1 MIEGALKADGRIAA
15 KNAVKIRAALRE
27 LADYKKLYLQY
38 QETMP
43 ESSGNLARDR
53 TRARAWAIM
62 NVTQFRTEALASS
75 LWRMWA
81 EAYILGTVA
90 AGEWLRITRELNKAD
105 DDVTVDW
112 DNWKPG
118 DRAAALMLQR
128 PKAFQ
133 EILNST
139 NITIRGLTQTS
150 ITDIGNSL
158 AEAIELGL
166 DASSAALLIGRNVA
180 SPARAL
186 TIAITEQNRVI
197 SAATMARYKEAGLE
211 KQEWAVS
218 DPCNIC
224 AKNDGAVVPIGTSFP
239 SGDTQPPAHP
249 HCRCVLLPVIPG
261 MEEEPEIPGATI
273 VTPPPITPPAFLT
286 PKEEIEQIVADLQEP
301 KPLNAVLLAYEKLD
315 NRPFVPGQWEILPRD
330 VVKEAA
336 VQNLMR
342 AYSDLMGNPITRTRA
357 EAMLGPVAI
366 KRADK
371 SLLEKGIIYKNG
383 PIEVQFASAGLQTTK
398 AQQLLV
404 LKEVDKLQETNPK
417 SRAVVHIDKNS
428 KDKYG
433 WAYGGKQDLW
443 VTPAIIKNPTV
454 GASEKGNFKM
464 PVTQATTQLEYTLT
478 HEWGHLIDDIID
490 GEQTFRRSQAI
501 TRLKAEYPNA
511 FRSGYSG
518 KNSKEFYAEMF
529 TEYVRTGGQTPN
541 LLVQAFAREFN
552 WKVPEIAGP
561 KIGYVAAKNKPDVY
575 LADIEAAEQK
585 LKGFIPTV
593 TRADGTVVPD
603 WKFASGGSAPEN
615 IQLRNLMKEQGF
627 LGKPRVVNPGE
638 FQKIVD
644 QGAQPIYRG
653 LGAPTQE
660 SVDEYVTR
668 LLTGDEP
675 YIGRGF
681 FGDGTYFASDRGIAE
696 RFAAQDVTGE
706 INFKFGEVVEGVL
719 DPQAKIIDVEDLWKL
734 RDEYVERMPFH
745 GELAQAYED
754 DIGLFATTQGYDVIL
769 NTNPF
774 IGYTPDGQRRY
785 APGSYYT
792 ILNRT
797 ALIMK
802 GKL

>member
-81 EAYILGTVA
+81 EAYVLGTVA
-90 AGEWLRITRELNKAD
+90 ASEWLRITRELNKAD
-105 DDVTVDW
+105 DDVSVDW
-112 DNWKPG
+112 DNWQPG
-118 DRAAALMLQR
+118 DRAATLMLQR

-133 EILNST
+133 EILDST
-139 NITIRGLTQTS
+139 NVTIRGLTQTT

-158 AEAIELGL
+158 AEAIDLGL
-166 DASSAALLIGRNVA
+166 DASSAALLISRNVA

-218 DPCNIC
+218 DPCDIC

-273 VTPPPITPPAFLT
+273 VTPPPVTPPAFIT

-301 KPLNAVLLAYEKLD
+301 KPLNAVLMAYEKLD
-315 NRPFVPGQWEILPRD
+315 NQPFVPGKWEILPRD

-342 AYSDLMGNPITRTRA
+342 AYSDLMGNPITRLRA
-357 EAMLGPVAI
+357 EAMLGPIAI

-404 LKEVDKLQETNPK
+404 LKEVEKLQETNPK
-417 SRAVVHIDKNS
+417 TRAVIHVDKNS

-454 GASEKGNFKM
+454 GAAEKGNFKM

-490 GEQTFRRSQAI
+490 GEQTLRRSQAI

-511 FRSGYSG
+511 FKSGYSG

-541 LLVQAFAREFN
+541 LLVQAMAKEFG
-552 WKVPEIAGP
+552 WKVPEVAGP
-561 KIGYVAAKNKPDVY
+561 KIGYVAAKKPAEYFTPQKATELQEGVPWRPDGENLY
-575 LADIEAAEQK
+575 LKKVLD
-585 LKGFIPTV
+585 
-593 TRADGTVVPD
+593 
-603 WKFASGGSAPEN
+603 
-615 IQLRNLMKEQGF
+615 EQGF
-627 LGKPRVVNPGE
+627 NGKPKVVSAAEYKKAVDSGALPLHRGVAGDTPE
-638 FQKIVD
+638 QVD
-644 QGAQPIYRG
+644 QFVAQ
-653 LGAPTQE
+653 
-660 SVDEYVTR
+660 
-668 LLTGDEP
+668 LLTGDTP
-675 YIGRGF
+675 YIGRGM
-681 FGDGTYFASDRGIAE
+681 FGDGTYFADTTQVALKFAKEDRVGNP
-696 RFAAQDVTGE
+696 
-706 INFKFGEVVEGVL
+706 INFGKTIEAAL
-719 DPQAKIIDVEDLWKL
+719 DPNARIGYMDDIKQEFMSTTKMSQAQKDFYYSYPQD
-734 RDEYVERMPFH
+734 F
-745 GELAQAYED
+745 YED
-754 DIGLFATTQGYDVIL
+754 ASMWAASNGYDVIRIK
-769 NTNPF
+769 NPVVNWETMEA
-774 IGYTPDGQRRY
+774 IPDT
-785 APGSYYT
+785 YT
-792 ILNRT
+792 IVLNRT
-797 ALIMK
+797 ALIIKEMP
-802 GKL
+802 